1 MGGIRAPFFIPRSGC
16 PTSWHTVHP
25 SPQSG
30 GPGAYND
37 SMNKTPDLN
46 AIMAD
51 YTQQVIAEER
61 RRQAIRDAAAADPQ
75 AWFAKWEAT
84 RPQGQWG
91 RWHISDRD

>member
-1 MGGIRAPFFIPRSGC
+1 MVSWGSGTLPLAIRPDPCHIK
-16 PTSWHTVHP
+16 
-25 SPQSG
+25 
-30 GPGAYND
+30 
-37 SMNKTPDLN
+37 SMKKQPDLT

-51 YTQQVIAEER
+51 YTAQVIAEER
-61 RRQAIRDAAAADPQ
+61 RRQAIRDAAAADEQ

>member
-1 MGGIRAPFFIPRSGC
+1 MDG
-16 PTSWHTVHP
+16 W
-25 SPQSG
+25 QSG
-30 GPGAYND
+30 TLPVEIVPDPCNSK
-37 SMNKTPDLN
+37 SMKKQPDLT

-51 YTQQVIAEER
+51 YTAQVRAEEK
-61 RRQAIRDAAAADPQ
+61 RRQAIRNAAAADEQ

>member
-1 MGGIRAPFFIPRSGC
+1 MD
-16 PTSWHTVHP
+16 SW
-25 SPQSG
+25 QSG
-30 GPGAYND
+30 THPLAILWKVCHIK
-37 SMNKTPDLN
+37 SMKNQPDLT

-51 YTQQVIAEER
+51 YTAQVIAEER
-61 RRQAIRDAAAADPQ
+61 RRQAIRDAAAADEQ

>member
-1 MGGIRAPFFIPRSGC
+1 MKKQP
-16 PTSWHTVHP
+16 
-25 SPQSG
+25 
-30 GPGAYND
+30 N
-37 SMNKTPDLN
+37 LN

-51 YTQQVIAEER
+51 YTAQVRAEEK
-61 RRQAIRDAAAADPQ
+61 RRQAIRDAAADQQ